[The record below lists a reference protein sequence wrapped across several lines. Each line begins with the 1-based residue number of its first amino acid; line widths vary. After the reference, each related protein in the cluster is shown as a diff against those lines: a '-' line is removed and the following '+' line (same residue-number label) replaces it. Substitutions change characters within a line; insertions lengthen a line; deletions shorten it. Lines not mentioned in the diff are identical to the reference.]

1 MRYTKEDINR
11 RIKRVEKTK
20 KFFSVLIYIIL
31 IPIII
36 YNVMLIVKAAKNPNE
51 TPSVAGIKT
60 FVIIS
65 GSMEPELNIGD
76 IVIIKKCNQNE
87 LNVGDI
93 ISYRSGQ
100 AIITHR
106 INNIINKNGSLK
118 YETKGDNNNISD
130 RSYVKYDDI
139 EGKLVQKISNVGN
152 IVLLL
157 KNKVVII
164 VILII
169 FYILYL
175 HNINVEEKR
184 IIRKEKR
191 RKLKEKYDKKRK

>member
-11 RIKRVEKTK
+11 RINNVEKIK
-20 KFFSVLIYIIL
+20 KIFSILIYIIL

-36 YNVMLIVKAAKNPNE
+36 YNIMLIIQAAKNPNE

-65 GSMEPELNIGD
+65 GSMEPELKIGD
-76 IVIIKKCNQNE
+76 IVIIQKCE
-87 LNVGDI
+87 KSDLKEGDI

-100 AIITHR
+100 SIITHR
-106 INNIINKNGSLK
+106 INKIIQKNDSIQ

-130 RSYVKYDDI
+130 RTYVKFDDI
-139 EGKLVQKISNVGN
+139 EGKLVQKVSNVGN

-164 VILII
+164 IVLLI
-169 FYILYL
+169 FYILYI

-184 IIRKEKR
+184 LLRKEKR
-191 RKLKEKYDKKRK
+191 RSLKEKYEKKRK

>member
-1 MRYTKEDINR
+1 MRYTKEDIDR

-20 KFFSVLIYIIL
+20 KFFSILIYIIL

-36 YNVMLIVKAAKNPNE
+36 YNIMLIVKAAQNPNE
-51 TPSVAGIKT
+51 TPSVAGIKS

-65 GSMEPELNIGD
+65 GSMEPELKIGD
-76 IVIIKKCNQNE
+76 VVIIKKCNQE
-87 LNVGDI
+87 DLKVGDI

-100 AIITHR
+100 SIITHR
-106 INNIINKNGSLK
+106 IHDIIKKGNSIK

-130 RSYVKYDDI
+130 RSFVKFEDI
-139 EGKLVQKISNVGN
+139 EGKLIQKISNVGN
-152 IVLLL
+152 IILLL

-164 VILII
+164 AILIM
-169 FYILYL
+169 FYIMYL

-184 IIRKEKR
+184 ILRKEKR